1 MAVIAYCEAAL
12 GDGREK
18 HMRPIETLAIAS
30 AIVALTGC
38 HAALQQQAEAPATIS
53 EEMVWIRTDG
63 QRGTGNPILQRQ
75 YEIDIAACPGA
86 AQRSPAAAPCMRQR
100 GYILAPISQAE
111 SLLEEFAR
119 ARG

>member
-1 MAVIAYCEAAL
+1 
-12 GDGREK
+12 
-18 HMRPIETLAIAS
+18 MRTIELLAIAS
-30 AIVALTGC
+30 VTIVLAGC
-38 HAALQQQAEAPATIS
+38 HAALQQQAVPPATMA

-63 QRGTGNPILQRQ
+63 QRGAGNRILQRQ
-75 YEIDIAACPGA
+75 YEIDVAACPGA

-111 SLLEEFAR
+111 SLLEDFAR